1 MKTNQPTGIRH
12 GAVSGEQA
20 RVPAAREHRVELSS
34 SWRRWIAGTIL
45 LLVLAATCLIEA
57 QDDSTP
63 VLTNGLPQVE
73 DATAMDVSQ
82 TADAGQEED
91 LSGTNTVAD
100 TNQTV
105 VSGSDGRTRRRYRQA
120 QNRLRRSSQTSNDP
134 RATATTTNSGPSAL
148 DYSAFRLVVDRNIF
162 DPNRAPHSRPTAQP
176 KTFDSFTLVGT
187 MSYEKGIFAFFD
199 GSSSDYKKALKPED
213 SIAGYKV
220 VAITSDSVKLMLN
233 TNLVEL
239 NIGTQ
244 MRRREDGTWQ
254 RSANAETYAASTANS
269 ASNSSSEP
277 TTSGAESD
285 IIKKMMQ
292 RREKE

>member
-1 MKTNQPTGIRH
+1 
-12 GAVSGEQA
+12 
-20 RVPAAREHRVELSS
+20 
-34 SWRRWIAGTIL
+34 
-45 LLVLAATCLIEA
+45 
-57 QDDSTP
+57 
-63 VLTNGLPQVE
+63 
-73 DATAMDVSQ
+73 MDVSQ

-100 TNQTV
+100 TNQIV
-105 VSGSDGRTRRRYRQA
+105 VSGPDGRTRRRYRQA